1 MKNQLNIILNSKLS
15 LPTQDVMDALTDLS
29 SEELVNFIT
38 KVVDFSIDPIE
49 TIELLENKLEK
60 IKKKIGYES
69 P

>member
-29 SEELVNFIT
+29 SEELVNFIA

-60 IKKKIGYES
+60 LKKKIGYE
-69 P
+69 PQ

>member
-60 IKKKIGYES
+60 LKKKIGYE
-69 P
+69 PQ